1 MSRNFFGLQPTL
13 TISAN
18 GVYRPGP
25 LMPAGTISANGVYR
39 PGPLITNYNQGPTMY
54 RRASPPRRSNNGRRA
69 SPPRRSNNGRR
80 ASPPRRSNNGRR
92 TSPPRRSNNGRRTSP
107 PRRSN
112 NGRRTSANATNYI
125 YGNVM
130 NNRGMLQTHVI
141 GYKIGNRS
149 YYMNGRPM

>member
-39 PGPLITNYNQGPTMY
+39 PGLLITNYNQGPTMY

-69 SPPRRSNNGRR
+69 
-80 ASPPRRSNNGRR
+80 
-92 TSPPRRSNNGRRTSP
+92 SP